1 MPTYL
6 FSTNPGKDFSQLEC
20 VTLVIEDT
28 KWAFYAVFDADVDV
42 EVDFVVDVEADVDFK
57 VWK

>member
-20 VTLVIEDT
+20 VTLVIGDKTGVPIFMFEI
-28 KWAFYAVFDADVDV
+28 DVEV
-42 EVDFVVDVEADVDFK
+42 EVDFAVDVAADVDFK
-57 VWK
+57 VW